1 MNESMTRC
9 LNVCKQ
15 IKMYKKK
22 NDVKAIAMKPYI

>member
-9 LNVCKQ
+9 LRINKLKC
-15 IKMYKKK
+15 IKK

>member
-15 IKMYKKK
+15 IKMYKK